1 MATAR
6 KPAGDLT
13 GRAAEKLAAER
24 DSEAKERA
32 KTMATATIVAES
44 ERSNTVVDLV
54 APPEPEVEEQP
65 VVVEES
71 DRVIRVNAELTDV
84 VIGQGNYYNFE
95 VGVQYRVPAH
105 VAAHL
110 EEKGVLWH

>member
-13 GRAAEKLAAER
+13 GRAAETLAAER

-32 KTMATATIVAES
+32 KSMATATIVAET
-44 ERSNTVVDLV
+44 EKANTVVDLV
-54 APPEPEVEEQP
+54 EPPRPAVEEQP

-71 DRVIRVNAELTDV
+71 DRVIRVNAELNDI
-84 VIGQGNYYNFE
+84 VIGQGNYFTFE
-95 VGVQYRVPAH
+95 VGVQYRVPAT

-110 EEKGVLWH
+110 EEKGLLWH